1 MINLAEHIPADF
13 SDNSRVWIYQANRML
28 HLSEVFEVETMI
40 SEFIPNWHS
49 HGAPVKGFANLFFG
63 RFLVIFADESKVK
76 VGGCSTD
83 SSVHLVKAIE
93 EKFDVDFFNRQL
105 VAFLINDKVEQI
117 PLNQVAYALNNGII
131 SQSTLFFDN
140 TVLTKEQ
147 LINRWITPVS
157 ESWLGKRYPILN

>member
-1 MINLAEHIPADF
+1 MINLAEHIPTDF

-28 HLSEVFEVETMI
+28 HLSEVFEVEAMI
-40 SEFIPNWHS
+40 NEFIAQWHS
-49 HGAPVKGFANLFFG
+49 HGAPVKGYANLFFG
-63 RFLVIFADESKVK
+63 RFLVIIADETKVN

-93 EKFDVDFFNRQL
+93 EKFGVDFFNRQL

-117 PLNQVAYALNNGII
+117 PLNQVGYALNNGII

-140 TVLTKEQ
+140 TVLSKEQ
-147 LINRWITPVS
+147 LLIRWITPVS
-157 ESWLGKRYPILN
+157 DSWLGKRFPSSS